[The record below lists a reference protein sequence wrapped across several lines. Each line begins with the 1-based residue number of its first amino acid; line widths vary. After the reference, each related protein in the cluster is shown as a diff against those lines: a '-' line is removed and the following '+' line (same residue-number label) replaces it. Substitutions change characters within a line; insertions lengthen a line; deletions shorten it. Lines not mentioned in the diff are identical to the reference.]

1 MNLSFPKASPES
13 VPPWNVVELPS
24 RNRFVSFTGPLPT
37 TGHYMVI
44 SCNLITPTSRKSCY
58 LITPALLNAGVPSGS
73 TTLASTDPL
82 DTLNIDPALLNSGF
96 NIFPIRESIKAV
108 LHFATG
114 PAWKDYVIGPYGAFA
129 EVQIE
134 VYERSN
140 SVTVLHPFG
149 TAFMSP
155 NGSPYGVIIP
165 DFSVKNTVG
174 PRIVDASVVVSQ
186 FR

>member
-1 MNLSFPKASPES
+1 MIE
-13 VPPWNVVELPS
+13 
-24 RNRFVSFTGPLPT
+24 
-37 TGHYMVI
+37 
-44 SCNLITPTSRKSCY
+44 
-58 LITPALLNAGVPSGS
+58 
-73 TTLASTDPL
+73 
-82 DTLNIDPALLNSGF
+82 
-96 NIFPIRESIKAV
+96 
-108 LHFATG
+108 
-114 PAWKDYVIGPYGAFA
+114 PYGAFA